1 MSGRLSTRDYKT
13 PRRGG
18 MDLAHWQ
25 QFGYGLGIG
34 LLIALLVWIADHRS
48 AARAPEEKPEPR
60 RSGGSRQQRRQQQ
73 LRFLPDAA

>member
-48 AARAPEEKPEPR
+48 ARAGAGRE
-60 RSGGSRQQRRQQQ
+60 
-73 LRFLPDAA
+73 A